1 MTVVSSSS
9 SIYQNDGNLTL
20 MRKQLS
26 CVWREVESSHGPR
39 EELDVREPR
48 FQFSLEPASTPVIPS
63 LPLRKKNSPQAS
75 SQPDAPGGEGPLRKS
90 TAQGMEHSV
99 AGMLFQ
105 TGWPGGPPCFG
116 GT

>member
-1 MTVVSSSS
+1 M
-9 SIYQNDGNLTL
+9 
-20 MRKQLS
+20 
-26 CVWREVESSHGPR
+26 GPER
-39 EELDVREPR
+39 NSTCANPG

-63 LPLRKKNSPQAS
+63 LPLRKKNSPRAS
-75 SQPDAPGGEGPLRKS
+75 SQPDAPGEEGPLRKS